1 MKDEILFNML
11 EDNPIIAAIKEN
23 NFDEAVMSPANVIFL
38 LGGSILSIEEKII
51 TSHNAGKLLFL
62 HIDLTEGIGKDRTGI
77 EYLANLGLD
86 GIISTRINLIKAA
99 ADFGLYTVQRFFLL
113 DSQGVDAISDMMSA
127 SSPDIAEIMPGVI
140 GKTIERFS
148 KSDIPIIAGGL
159 IENKAE
165 VTAALSAGALAI
177 STGKRELWYL

>member
-1 MKDEILFNML
+1 MKDERLFNML
-11 EDNPIIAAIKEN
+11 EDNPIIAAIKEK
-23 NFDEAVMSPANVIFL
+23 NFDEAVVSPANVIFL
-38 LGGSILSIEEKII
+38 LGGSILSIEKKII
-51 TSHNAGKLLFL
+51 TAHNAGKLLFL

-140 GKTIERFS
+140 GKAIEKFS
-148 KSDIPIIAGGL
+148 KSDIPVIAGGL
-159 IENKAE
+159 IETKQE
-165 VTAALSAGALAI
+165 VTNAINLGAFAV
-177 STGKRELWYL
+177 STGKKELWYI